1 MLCCTIKLDK
11 CQRMFYSTFIDVV
24 KQNDQCPHALHIL
37 IYTGSLI
44 NVLKAF
50 LITSLVLTSTNKD
63 DGFLA

>member
-1 MLCCTIKLDK
+1 
-11 CQRMFYSTFIDVV
+11 MFYSTFMDVV

-37 IYTGSLI
+37 IYKGSLI

-50 LITSLVLTSTNKD
+50 LVTSLVLTPTNKD